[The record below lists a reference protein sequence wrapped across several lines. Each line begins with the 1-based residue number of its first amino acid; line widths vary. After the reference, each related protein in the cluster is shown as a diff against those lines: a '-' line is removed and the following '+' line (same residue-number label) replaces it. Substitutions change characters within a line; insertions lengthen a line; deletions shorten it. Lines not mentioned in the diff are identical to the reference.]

1 MKLLDFKSFIL
12 ESASFKKK
20 EDFSGKKWG
29 AQLMGS
35 RVYNFKSGGQDYI
48 LDFTVEQYNPIDK
61 NNFSYVLRFDI
72 RTKKKEFELIKSENP
87 FELSSTVKEIYIDTL
102 KDLKEH
108 GYKIDGLKIY
118 YSREPNETKNVRS
131 IFFNRAINSALK
143 DLGIKYDYKDYIDT
157 KVDKH
162 VSEYTFK

>member
-1 MKLLDFKSFIL
+1 MKLLNFKSFIL

-35 RVYNFKSGGQDYI
+35 RVYNFKSGGHDYI
-48 LDFTVEQYNPIDK
+48 LDFTIPEYNPDGQGGH
-61 NNFSYVLRFDI
+61 SYILRSDI
-72 RTKKKEFELIKSENP
+72 RTKKKEFELVQSGNP
-87 FELSSTVKEIYIDTL
+87 FELSSTVKEIHKDVL
-102 KDLKEH
+102 QDLKLH
-108 GYKIDGLKIY
+108 GYKVDGLKIY

-143 DLGIKYDYKDYIDT
+143 DLGIKYDYTDYIDT
-157 KVDKH
+157 KVDKY

>member
-72 RTKKKEFELIKSENP
+72 RTKKKEEHNGSKGTRFSRRAYPLV
-87 FELSSTVKEIYIDTL
+87 LSGQAKCST
-102 KDLKEH
+102 
-108 GYKIDGLKIY
+108 
-118 YSREPNETKNVRS
+118 SS
-131 IFFNRAINSALK
+131 SRAIRQAFQ
-143 DLGIKYDYKDYIDT
+143 
-157 KVDKH
+157 KH
-162 VSEYTFK
+162 S